1 MGVCSGD
8 EGKPIN
14 LIFECGNRRNEVVTS
29 DGRELRKPLKMFSK
43 LSGIP
48 ESKIV
53 DVQYKY
59 KSLDLNSTIFFVVD
73 FDIIKTLNFCT
84 LSNSS

>member
-14 LIFECGNRRNEVVTS
+14 LIFECGNRRDEVVTS

-53 DVQYKY
+53 DVQYNY
-59 KSLDLNSTIFFVVD
+59 KSLDLNSTIRE
-73 FDIIKTLNFCT
+73 LNIPSGSV
-84 LSNSS
+84 LEVKLADNE

>member
-14 LIFECGNRRNEVVTS
+14 LIFECGNRRDEVVTS

-59 KSLDLNSTIFFVVD
+59 KSLDLNSTIRE
-73 FDIIKTLNFCT
+73 LNIPSGSV
-84 LSNSS
+84 LEVKLADNE

>member
-59 KSLDLNSTIFFVVD
+59 KSLDLNSTIRE
-73 FDIIKTLNFCT
+73 LNIPSGSV
-84 LSNSS
+84 LEVKLADNE